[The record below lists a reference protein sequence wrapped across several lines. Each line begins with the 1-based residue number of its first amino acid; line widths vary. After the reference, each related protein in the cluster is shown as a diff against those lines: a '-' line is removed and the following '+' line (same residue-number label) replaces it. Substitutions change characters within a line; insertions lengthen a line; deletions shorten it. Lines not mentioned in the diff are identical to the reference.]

1 LNSEEK
7 EHFMRYKYVLF
18 DLDGTLINTNRLIL
32 DSFKYT
38 YKKCLGLEVCEED
51 ILKCFGEPLKVTLRR
66 YSEEKADELFNTYIE
81 YNESRHNDTVTIFD
95 GIQELLSELVNQGR
109 TLALVTAKR
118 RRVAIMGLELFDI
131 KKYFDVIVALED
143 TELHKPNPAPVIKAL
158 ELLGAKPSETLMV
171 GDSVFDI
178 HCAHGASVAAALVK
192 WSAAQ
197 DFQDDASSA
206 DYVVH
211 DTKELL
217 DIIIG

>member
-1 LNSEEK
+1 
-7 EHFMRYKYVLF
+7 MGYKYVLF
-18 DLDGTLINTNRLIL
+18 DLDGTLINTNNLII

-38 YKKCLGLEVCEED
+38 YKTCLGLDVCEED

-81 YNESRHNDTVTIFD
+81 YNEVRHNDTVTIFE
-95 GIQELLSELVNQGR
+95 GIPELLPELVKRGSI
-109 TLALVTAKR
+109 LAVVTAKR
-118 RRVAIMGLELFDI
+118 RKVALMGLELFDI
-131 KKYFDVIVALED
+131 RKYFDVIVALED

-158 ELLGAKPSETLMV
+158 EILGANASETLMV

-178 HCAHGASVAAALVK
+178 HSAHGASVAAALVK

-197 DFQDDASSA
+197 DFQDEASSA

-217 DIIIG
+217 KIITE

>member
-1 LNSEEK
+1 
-7 EHFMRYKYVLF
+7 MGYKYVLF

-32 DSFKYT
+32 DSFKHT

-81 YNESRHNDTVTIFD
+81 YNESRHNDTVTIFE

-118 RRVAIMGLELFDI
+118 RRVAIMGLDLFDI

-143 TELHKPNPAPVIKAL
+143 TELHKPNPAPVIKTL
-158 ELLGAKPSETLMV
+158 ELLGAKPSEALMV

-178 HCAHGASVAAALVK
+178 HSAHGASVAAALVK

-206 DYVVH
+206 DYIVH

>member
-1 LNSEEK
+1 
-7 EHFMRYKYVLF
+7 MGYKYILF
-18 DLDGTLINTNRLIL
+18 DLDGTLINTNKLII

-38 YKKCLGLEVCEED
+38 YKTCLGLEVCEED
-51 ILKCFGEPLKVTLRR
+51 ILKCFGEPLKVTLSR
-66 YSEEKADELFNTYIE
+66 YSEEKADELLNTYIE
-81 YNESRHNDTVTIFD
+81 YNEIRHDDTVTIFD
-95 GIQELLSELVNQGR
+95 GIPELLSELVEQGC

-118 RRVAIMGLELFDI
+118 RKGALMGLELFDI
-131 KKYFDVIVALED
+131 RKYFDVIVALED

-158 ELLGAKPSETLMV
+158 ELMGAKTSEALMV

-197 DFQDDASSA
+197 DFQEDTASA
-206 DYVVH
+206 DYVVN

-217 DIIIG
+217 KIIIG